1 MLAKRR
7 SLEQWAEII
16 DTMQASG
23 LPQNK
28 WCETNDIRWQTLNSA
43 RVRLEKSGRTSSSRG
58 TSADSNSNDAVSI
71 KDASTRF
78 VCVKEAG
85 DSSYV
90 TVACGG
96 ISFRTT
102 PCDAA
107 AIFKY
112 LAGEA
117 AC

>member
-1 MLAKRR
+1 
-7 SLEQWAEII
+7 
-16 DTMQASG
+16 MQASG
-23 LPQNK
+23 MPQNK
-28 WCETNDIRWQTLNSA
+28 WCETNGIRWQTLNSA
-43 RVRLEKSGRTSSSRG
+43 RVRLGKSGHPTTENDSSSG
-58 TSADSNSNDAVSI
+58 TGVASNSNGAVSI
-71 KDASTRF
+71 KDTGMQF
-78 VCVKEAG
+78 VRVKEAG

-96 ISFRTT
+96 ISFKTT